1 MADAGR
7 AVTRSPDLA
16 TPQTEGLRARRLRR
30 ETLGASPRRGQEP
43 APARRAPRR
52 VQRKRAAS
60 KSVRTDPE
68 SVGFA
73 TDYPEIR
80 PNNRHYASFSILSV
94 HALTICRS

>member
-16 TPQTEGLRARRLRR
+16 TRPTEGLRARRLRR
-30 ETLGASPRRGQEP
+30 ETFGPAQGGVRRP

-52 VQRKRAAS
+52 VQPKRAAS